1 MTLSNLQK
9 YALQDQKCFKII
21 TNLQRAK
28 LRKKLVNIGQQ
39 IAYVLCAAQC
49 TRK

>member
-1 MTLSNLQK
+1 MNIMRLINLQK

-28 LRKKLVNIGQQ
+28 LRKKTCHIG
-39 IAYVLCAAQC
+39 
-49 TRK
+49 